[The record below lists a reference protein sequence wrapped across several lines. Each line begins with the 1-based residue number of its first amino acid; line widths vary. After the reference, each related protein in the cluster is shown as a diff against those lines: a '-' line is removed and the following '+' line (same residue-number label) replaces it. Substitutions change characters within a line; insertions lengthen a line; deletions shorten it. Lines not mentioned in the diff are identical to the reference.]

1 MRILI
6 AADMEGI
13 TGVVHADQT
22 ESTHPEYQRF
32 RRLMTADVNAAIR
45 GAFDG
50 GADEV
55 VVSDG
60 HGGARNILIEELD
73 GRARLNSG
81 SPSPFSM
88 MQGIDAGIQGV
99 ILAGYHRGWAHQT
112 PSSITPGRRHAS
124 PASG

>member
-1 MRILI
+1 MKILI

-22 ESTHPEYQRF
+22 DSPHPEYQRF

-50 GADEV
+50 AADEV
-55 VVSDG
+55 IVSDG

-88 MQGIDAGIQGV
+88 MQGSTA
-99 ILAGYHRGWAHQT
+99 
-112 PSSITPGRRHAS
+112 AS
-124 PASG
+124 RA